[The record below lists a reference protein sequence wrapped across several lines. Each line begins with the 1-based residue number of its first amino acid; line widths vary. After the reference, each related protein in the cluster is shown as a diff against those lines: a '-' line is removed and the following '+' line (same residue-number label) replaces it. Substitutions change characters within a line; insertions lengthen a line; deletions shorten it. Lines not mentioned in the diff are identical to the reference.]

1 MLSNVK
7 LLKSQIENSGY
18 KLKYIAA
25 EMGITYMSL
34 LNKLNGKTDI
44 KAKEISVF
52 KKLLDLDPEMV
63 SEIFFKDE

>member
-1 MLSNVK
+1 MSNVK

>member
-1 MLSNVK
+1 
-7 LLKSQIENSGY
+7 LKSQIENSGY